1 MATYTHDVMATVG
14 TYKNKDGEEKKQY
27 IKCGAAFTHE
37 GGNISIK
44 LDAVPVTPDW
54 SGWLSLFEK
63 RDYEPQGERHA
74 SGNRAQSNP
83 TYAPDHQHS
92 QAGHPMPD
100 GAGQGGTDQVNDDV
114 PFNSF
119 DPWNLNM

>member
-14 TYKNKDGEEKKQY
+14 TYKNKDGEEKKSY
-27 IKCGAAFTHE
+27 LKCGRAFTHE
-37 GGNISIK
+37 GGGMSIK

-83 TYAPDHQHS
+83 TSEPDRSHK
-92 QAGHPMPD
+92 QAGHPMLEKP
-100 GAGQGGTDQVNDDV
+100 AQTEELVNDDI
-114 PFNSF
+114 PF
-119 DPWNLNM
+119 